1 MDTEGTSA
9 AVASPFVSSAEG
21 AAGRLS
27 ELSSVGAVVTAA
39 GTSTGAA
46 SVTGASTGVV
56 AVSVLVGGVFSSPFF
71 ATSTFDSSP
80 SAGST
85 GAGSSTEAGAS
96 TGAGASTAGASSAGA
111 SAVALTF
118 VGGVDTG
125 RGCGQVAR
133 GGAGNARAEG

>member
-9 AVASPFVSSAEG
+9 AVASSFVSSAEG

-46 SVTGASTGVV
+46 SVAGTSVGVV

-71 ATSTFDSSP
+71 AT
-80 SAGST
+80 
-85 GAGSSTEAGAS
+85 
-96 TGAGASTAGASSAGA
+96 
-111 SAVALTF
+111 
-118 VGGVDTG
+118 
-125 RGCGQVAR
+125 
-133 GGAGNARAEG
+133 